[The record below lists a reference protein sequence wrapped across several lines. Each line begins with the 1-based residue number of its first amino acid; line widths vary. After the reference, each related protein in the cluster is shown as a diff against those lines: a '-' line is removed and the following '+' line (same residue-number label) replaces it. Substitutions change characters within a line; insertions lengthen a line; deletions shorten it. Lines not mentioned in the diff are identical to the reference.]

1 MDNAI
6 SSHEPTPEERHRA
19 ARAVAGQAKDADE
32 LRELL
37 AMLGLS
43 PAEGRAPVPRPRR
56 QPANRTLTIPE
67 LTELFQRAT
76 ASA

>member
-6 SSHEPTPEERHRA
+6 TSHDPAPEERHRA
-19 ARAVAGQAKDADE
+19 ARVVAGQAKDAGE

-43 PAEGRAPVPRPRR
+43 PAEGRAPVPKPRR
-56 QPANRTLTIPE
+56 QPANRRLTT
-67 LTELFQRAT
+67 TELIEFFQRAK